1 MSEAAPLR
9 RIAHL
14 DMDAF
19 FVSVEWLRYPQLK
32 GLPVVVGGG
41 RSTEQQVLE
50 RLQREYPGRR
60 WERRDMGEIPLDFF
74 QRLGSY
80 AGRGVVAT
88 ASYAARQF
96 GVGSAMGLMAAARR
110 CPQAIMLPAD
120 FEEYRRC
127 SRAFKN
133 VILEIAPVME
143 DRGIDEVFIDFT
155 HVPGGQREGGRVLA
169 RLIQKTIMERTGLS
183 CSIGVA
189 PNKLLAKMASEFE
202 KPAGIS
208 VLWEHELQQRIWP
221 LPCRAINGLGPKTAA
236 RLQQAGVETIGQLAA
251 CALPWLVEQFGR
263 SYGAWLH
270 DAAWGRDDR
279 PLTTHREPKSMSRE
293 TTFARDLHAVRD
305 KAELGAIFTRIC
317 EQVASDLQRKGYV
330 GREVGVKLRYA
341 DFHIVTRAHL
351 GDEYVQDAR
360 RIRAL
365 AGQCLKRVDL
375 SQPLRLLG
383 VRVGALRRVGD
394 VATEPPQEAAL
405 PLFDGAQ

>member
-1 MSEAAPLR
+1 MNAPPR

-50 RLQREYPGRR
+50 RLRQQYPGRR
-60 WERRDMGEIPLDFF
+60 WQRCDMGDIPLDFF

-80 AGRGVVAT
+80 VGRGVVAT

-110 CPQAIMLPAD
+110 CPQAIQLPAD

-127 SRAFKN
+127 SRAFKS

-155 HVPGGQREGGRVLA
+155 NVPGGQREGGRTLA
-169 RLIQKTIMERTGLS
+169 RLIQKTILQRTGLS

-208 VLWEHELQQRIWP
+208 
-221 LPCRAINGLGPKTAA
+221 
-236 RLQQAGVETIGQLAA
+236 GVWQYE
-251 CALPWLVEQFGR
+251 
-263 SYGAWLH
+263 
-270 DAAWGRDDR
+270 
-279 PLTTHREPKSMSRE
+279 
-293 TTFARDLHAVRD
+293 
-305 KAELGAIFTRIC
+305 
-317 EQVASDLQRKGYV
+317 
-330 GREVGVKLRYA
+330 
-341 DFHIVTRAHL
+341 
-351 GDEYVQDAR
+351 
-360 RIRAL
+360 
-365 AGQCLKRVDL
+365 
-375 SQPLRLLG
+375 
-383 VRVGALRRVGD
+383 
-394 VATEPPQEAAL
+394 
-405 PLFDGAQ
+405 

>member
-1 MSEAAPLR
+1 MNAPPR

-50 RLQREYPGRR
+50 RLRQQYPGRR
-60 WERRDMGEIPLDFF
+60 WQRCDMGDIPLDFF

-80 AGRGVVAT
+80 VGRGVVAT

-110 CPQAIMLPAD
+110 CPQAIQLPAD

-127 SRAFKN
+127 SRAFKS

-155 HVPGGQREGGRVLA
+155 NVPGGQREGGRTLA
-169 RLIQKTIMERTGLS
+169 RLIQKTILQRTGLS

-208 VLWEHELQQRIWP
+208 VVWESELQQRIWP
-221 LPCRAINGLGPKTAA
+221 LPCRTINGLGPKTAA
-236 RLQQAGVETIGQLAA
+236 RLQQAGIETIGQLAA
-251 CALPWLVEQFGR
+251 CTLPQLVRQFGH

-270 DAAWGRDDR
+270 NAAWGRDDR
-279 PLTTHREPKSMSRE
+279 PLTTRREPKSMSRE
-293 TTFARDLHAVRD
+293 TTFARDLHAKRD
-305 KAELGAIFTRIC
+305 KAQLGAIFTRLC
-317 EQVASDLQRKGYV
+317 ERVAQDLQRKGYV

-341 DFHIVTRAHL
+341 DFHVVTRAHL

-360 RIRAL
+360 HIRAL

-383 VRVGALRRVGD
+383 VRVGALRRVDELGD
-394 VATEPPQEAAL
+394 AGTAAAL
-405 PLFDGAQ
+405 PLFEGA